1 MIQRIGMGLFGVVW
15 GALVFQ
21 LAFHMSFPSEA
32 LGDRMAYE
40 VEQAT
45 DGKQLLRVEKAVPWG
60 VLGVSLKGVQ
70 LFSRAKGSARDEESA
85 GPHLRLALDKF
96 AARLRA
102 WPLLGGTRSVELDTR
117 LYDGRIAGEV
127 YQSSDGSGMNLKI
140 RGLDLSAYPIESD
153 SFQVGLEGRLKGV
166 IKLAIDGEDASKSK
180 GRIRLSV
187 DGLAL
192 NHASFG
198 GFELEPTTFDE
209 AVIQLEV
216 DDGRLK
222 VKKGKIESDV
232 IRLVLEGD
240 IVLQEP
246 MDRSRVRL
254 KVRFKLSEEMDDLA
268 KILPQMKRA
277 RDSGGEYHF
286 QVTGTVANWRFR
298 EDRSAARGKTSS
310 RADRRSTSGSVTR
323 GSEDSEAEEDEAEED
338 EARKE
343 RREARIR
350 ERRERMRDRRSKRE
364 SDEEGSPE
372 EEARD
377 KKVMR
382 RPEPEDDP
390 DLEYDDLDDE
400 PERPTRYRD
409 FGPDDEGPAP
419 YEAGPP
425 DDEFGNVPL
434 DGDYDPDA
442 VYDD

>member
-32 LGDRMAYE
+32 LGDRLAYE

-45 DGKQLLRVEKAVPWG
+45 DGKQLLRVEKAAPWG

-70 LFSRAKGSARDEESA
+70 LFSRAKGSARDEKSA
-85 GPHLRLALDKF
+85 GPNLRLTLDKF
-96 AARLRA
+96 AARIRA
-102 WPLLGGTRSVELDTR
+102 LPLLGGTRSVELDAR
-117 LYDGRIAGEV
+117 LYDGGIAGEV
-127 YQSSDGSGMNLKI
+127 YQSADGSGMNLKI

-153 SFQVGLEGRLKGV
+153 SFQVGLEGRLKGL
-166 IKLAIDGEDASKSK
+166 IKLALDGEDASKSK
-180 GRIRLSV
+180 GRVRLLV

-192 NHASFG
+192 THASLG
-198 GFELEPTTFDE
+198 GFELEPTRFDE
-209 AVIQLEV
+209 AIIQLEV

-232 IRLVLEGD
+232 IRLVLDGD

-246 MDRSRVRL
+246 MDRSRLRL

-277 RDSGGEYHF
+277 RDTSGEYHF

-310 RADRRSTSGSVTR
+310 RADRRSTSGTASR
-323 GSEDSEAEEDEAEED
+323 GGEEDSEAEEDEA
-338 EARKE
+338 RKE
-343 RREARIR
+343 QRESRIR

-364 SDEEGSPE
+364 PDEEGSPE
-372 EEARD
+372 EDARD

-382 RPEPEDDP
+382 RPELEDDP

-400 PERPTRYRD
+400 PERPTQYRD

-425 DDEFGNVPL
+425 DDDF
-434 DGDYDPDA
+434 DPDP

>member
-1 MIQRIGMGLFGVVW
+1 MIQRIGIGLFGAVW

-21 LAFHMSFPSEA
+21 LAFHLSFPSEA
-32 LGDRMAYE
+32 LGDRVAYE

-45 DGKQLLRVEKAVPWG
+45 NGKQLLRVEKAAPWG

-70 LFSRAKGSARDEESA
+70 LFSRAKGSAGDEESA
-85 GPHLRLALDKF
+85 GPTLRLVLDKF
-96 AARLRA
+96 AARIRA
-102 WPLLGGTRSVELDTR
+102 LPLLGGTRSIELDTR

-127 YQSSDGSGMNLKI
+127 YQSSQGSGMDLKI
-140 RGLDLSAYPIESD
+140 RGLDLSAYTIESD
-153 SFQVGLEGRLKGV
+153 SFQVGLEGRLKGL

-180 GRIRLSV
+180 GRVRLSV

-198 GFELEPTTFDE
+198 GFELEPTIFDE
-209 AVIQLEV
+209 AIIQLEV

-222 VKKGKIESDV
+222 VKKGKIESEV

-246 MDRSRVRL
+246 MARSRLRL

-277 RDSGGEYHF
+277 RDTGGEYHF
-286 QVTGTVANWRFR
+286 QITGTVANWRFR

-310 RADRRSTSGSVTR
+310 RVDRRSTGRSVDR
-323 GSEDSEAEEDEAEED
+323 GEGEDSELEEDD
-338 EARKE
+338 ARKE

-364 SDEEGSPE
+364 SDDEGSLE

-400 PERPTRYRD
+400 PERPTLYRD
-409 FGPDDEGPAP
+409 FGPDDDGPAP

-425 DDEFGNVPL
+425 DDEFGVVPL
-434 DGDYDPDA
+434 DGDFDP

>member
-1 MIQRIGMGLFGVVW
+1 MIQRIGIGLFGVVW

-21 LAFHMSFPSEA
+21 LAFHLSFPSEA

-45 DGKQLLRVEKAVPWG
+45 SGKQLLRVEKAAPWG

-70 LFSRAKGSARDEESA
+70 LFSRAKGSSRDEESA
-85 GPHLRLALDKF
+85 GPNLRLVLDKF
-96 AARLRA
+96 AARIRA
-102 WPLLGGTRSVELDTR
+102 LPLLGGTRSVELNTR
-117 LYDGRIAGEV
+117 LYDGRVFGEV
-127 YQSSDGSGMNLKI
+127 YQSRDGSGMDLKI
-140 RGLDLSAYPIESD
+140 RGLDLSAYPIESEA
-153 SFQVGLEGRLKGV
+153 FQVGLEGRLKGL
-166 IKLAIDGEDASKSK
+166 IKLAIDGEDSSKSK
-180 GRIRLSV
+180 GRVRLSV

-192 NHASFG
+192 NQASFG

-209 AVIQLEV
+209 AIIQLEV
-216 DDGRLK
+216 DGGRLK

-232 IRLVLEGD
+232 IRLVLDGD

-246 MDRSRVRL
+246 MERSRVRL

-310 RADRRSTSGSVTR
+310 RVDRRSTSGSVTR
-323 GSEDSEAEEDEAEED
+323 VDGGEPEAEEDD
-338 EARKE
+338 ARKE
-343 RREARIR
+343 RREDRIR

-372 EEARD
+372 DEARD

-382 RPEPEDDP
+382 RPESEDDP

-400 PERPTRYRD
+400 PERPTRYQD
-409 FGPDDEGPAP
+409 FGPDDEGP
-419 YEAGPP
+419 P
-425 DDEFGNVPL
+425 DDEFGNAPL
-434 DGDYDPDA
+434 DGDYDPDP